1 MTPAARDRIYDV
13 ALAALQF
20 VLAMACLACLAKCLV
35 GCAP

>member
-1 MTPAARDRIYDV
+1 MTPKTADHIYDV

-35 GCAP
+35 GCE